1 MKQLG
6 YMIEKATSLES
17 SQMNNHE
24 LIGFKILDPLRS
36 VIIIH
41 TPGLLKALDWLNKK
55 HAYFKLKVYTNLI
68 LYHDVRVQY

>member
-1 MKQLG
+1 
-6 YMIEKATSLES
+6 MIEKATSLES
-17 SQMNNHE
+17 SQTNNHE

-36 VIIIH
+36 KIH

-68 LYHDVRVQY
+68 LCHAVRVQY